1 MRIRGD
7 MTMEARGWS
16 DLKTGPQ
23 AKEWR
28 WPPEAENDKK
38 MGPPLKL
45 PEQISP
51 DDILPLAN

>member
-1 MRIRGD
+1 MG
-7 MTMEARGWS
+7 ARGWS

-28 WPPEAENDKK
+28 WPLEAENDKK